1 MSYNPNFDIDLEF
14 GQVYEEKIKKLLE
27 SKGKI
32 EVKTER
38 DTWLKTGN
46 IAIEF
51 RCRGKKSGIARTKAD
66 WWFHVLTIDG
76 IMVGMVCFPVSKLT
90 LLMRALYD
98 KGIARKVMGGDD
110 NESEMLLVPLKELYS
125 KEFYK

>member
-46 IAIEF
+46 IAIEY
-51 RCRGKKSGIARTKAD
+51 RYRGKKSGIARTKAD

-76 IMVGMVCFPVSKLT
+76 IMVGMVCFPVSKLR
-90 LLMRALYD
+90 LIMRALKD
-98 KGIARKVMGGDD
+98 RGVARKVMGGDD
-110 NESEMLLVPLKELYS
+110 NASEMLLVPLKELYS
-125 KEFYK
+125 QEFYK

>member
-1 MSYNPNFDIDLEF
+1 MYNPNFDIDLEF
-14 GQVYEEKIKKLLE
+14 GQVYEKKIKELLE

-51 RCRGKKSGIARTKAD
+51 SYRGKRSGIARTEAD
-66 WWFHVLTIDG
+66 WWFHVLTLNDN
-76 IMVGMVCFPVSKLT
+76 MVGMVCFPVLKLK
-90 LLMRALYD
+90 LLMRAMYD
-98 KGIARKVMGGDD
+98 QGIARKVNGGDD
-110 NESEMLLVPLKELYS
+110 NASEMLLLPLNKLYS
-125 KEFYK
+125 QQFYK